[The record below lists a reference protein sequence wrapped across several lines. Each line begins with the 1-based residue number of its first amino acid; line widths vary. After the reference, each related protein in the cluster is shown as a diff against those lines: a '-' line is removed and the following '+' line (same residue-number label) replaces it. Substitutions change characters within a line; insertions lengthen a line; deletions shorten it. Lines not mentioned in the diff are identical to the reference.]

1 MEDTREMSTPDLGT
15 GIQFPFEIS
24 NGLKTTSDMQ
34 HLAVSIMQRLLT
46 RKGERVIRPWF
57 GCNLQDYQDWPIND
71 QTLAYMRYEIYEALK
86 DEDRIEIKA
95 IVITQETRATLNILI
110 ECIVSKDIETAF
122 VLSYDREIAR
132 WEGQWL

>member
-1 MEDTREMSTPDLGT
+1 MSTLNLGT

-24 NGLKTTSDMQ
+24 SGMTITSDMQ

-46 RKGERVIRPWF
+46 RKGERIIRPWF
-57 GCNLQDYQDWPIND
+57 GCDLQNYLDWPIND

-86 DEDRIEIKA
+86 DEDRIEITA
-95 IVITQETRATLNILI
+95 IVITQETRASLNILI
-110 ECIVSKDIETAF
+110 ECVVSKDINTAF
-122 VLSYDREIAR
+122 ILSYDREISR